1 MTRPM
6 RTPRTMRTLRRMDSD
21 LPLGGRDPSFPEAV
35 WVNTNA
41 ADRVQGFRWLE
52 SSRTGLRARCAGSGA
67 DFVWPAD
74 ALVRYR
80 GISTADCVAF
90 SARRGFADG
99 AGGEV
104 LLQGILN
111 LGLLVL
117 ATYEI
122 PRGGGPGYFSREFF
136 ARRAAPPAASPG
148 PGPDA
153 TTVFGQVFGHLA
165 KPAPV
170 DTAPLLGRWR
180 NTEAAARG
188 LVEITVEDAAGD
200 LAVRALGS
208 GEDGPVDWGPAR
220 TGVFACLDEAGKASL
235 SLLASWDFGFL
246 ETHLQLRLPAGA
258 LASAGFNVF
267 KDGSGRPSYVTREF
281 FYRE

>member
-6 RTPRTMRTLRRMDSD
+6 RTMRRMDSA
-21 LPLGGRDPSFPEAV
+21 LPSGAHEPPFPEAV

-52 SSRTGLRARCAGSGA
+52 SSRTGLRACCAGSGA
-67 DFVWPAD
+67 DLVWPAD
-74 ALVRYR
+74 GLVRYC
-80 GISTADCVAF
+80 GIATADFVAF
-90 SARRGFADG
+90 SARRSFAD
-99 AGGEV
+99 GEV

-122 PRGGGPGYFSREFF
+122 PRGGGVGYFSREFF
-136 ARRAAPPAASPG
+136 ARRAVAPAASSEPAG
-148 PGPDA
+148 
-153 TTVFGQVFGHLA
+153 TTVFGRLV
-165 KPAPV
+165 KPVSV

-180 NTEAAARG
+180 NADPAARG
-188 LVEITVEDAAGD
+188 LVEITIEDDAGD

-208 GEDGPVDWGPAR
+208 GEGGPVDWGPAR

-235 SLLASWDFGFL
+235 SLLATWDFGFL
-246 ETHLQLRLPAGA
+246 ETHLQLRLPAGT

-267 KDGSGRPSYVTREF
+267 KDGRPSYFTREF

>member
-1 MTRPM
+1 MTR
-6 RTPRTMRTLRRMDSD
+6 TMQTMRRMDSA
-21 LPLGGRDPSFPEAV
+21 LPSGGCEPPFPEAV

-41 ADRVQGFRWLE
+41 EDRVQGFRWLE
-52 SSRTGLRARCAGSGA
+52 SSRTGLRARCAGSGV

-74 ALVRYR
+74 DLVRYC
-80 GISTADCVAF
+80 GISTADFAAF
-90 SARRGFADG
+90 SAHRALADC
-99 AGGEV
+99 EV

-136 ARRAAPPAASPG
+136 TRRAAAPAASPEPAG
-148 PGPDA
+148 
-153 TTVFGQVFGHLA
+153 TTVFGHLA

-180 NTEAAARG
+180 NSDPAARG
-188 LVEITVEDAAGD
+188 LVEITVEDGAGD
-200 LAVRALGS
+200 LAVRAIGS
-208 GEDGPVDWGPAR
+208 GEEGPVDWGPAR

-235 SLLASWDFGFL
+235 SLLATWDFGFL
-246 ETHLQLRLPAGA
+246 ETHLQLRPPGGA

>member
-6 RTPRTMRTLRRMDSD
+6 RPMRRIDSD
-21 LPLGGRDPSFPEAV
+21 LPLGGRDPAFPEAV

-41 ADRVQGFRWLE
+41 TIAEDRVQGFRWLE
-52 SSRTGLRARCAGSGA
+52 SSRTGLRARCAGPGA
-67 DFVWPAD
+67 DLVWPAEEI
-74 ALVRYR
+74 VRYR
-80 GISTADCVAF
+80 GISTADFVAF
-90 SARRGFADG
+90 SARRDG

-122 PRGGGPGYFSREFF
+122 PRGGGAGYFSREFF

-148 PGPDA
+148 PDA
-153 TTVFGQVFGHLA
+153 TTVFGHLA
-165 KPAPV
+165 KPAAV

-180 NTEAAARG
+180 NAEAAARG
-188 LVEITVEDAAGD
+188 LVEITVEDDAGD

-208 GEDGPVDWGPAR
+208 GDVGPVDWGPAR

-258 LASAGFNVF
+258 LASASFNVF
-267 KDGSGRPSYVTREF
+267 KDGRPSYVTREF
-281 FYRE
+281 FYRD

>member
-1 MTRPM
+1 M
-6 RTPRTMRTLRRMDSD
+6 TMRRMGPMRRMDSA
-21 LPLGGRDPSFPEAV
+21 LPSGESNPPFPEAV

-41 ADRVQGFRWLE
+41 EDRVQGFRWLE

-74 ALVRYR
+74 GLVRYC
-80 GISTADCVAF
+80 GISTADFVAF
-90 SARRGFADG
+90 SAHRGFADC
-99 AGGEV
+99 EV

-136 ARRAAPPAASPG
+136 ARRAAAPAASSE
-148 PGPDA
+148 PDA
-153 TTVFGQVFGHLA
+153 TTIFGRLGHLA
-165 KPAPV
+165 GPAPV

-180 NTEAAARG
+180 NADLAARG
-188 LVEITVEDAAGD
+188 LVEITIEDDAGD
-200 LAVRALGS
+200 LAVRATGS
-208 GEDGPVDWGPAR
+208 GEEGPVDWGPAR

-235 SLLASWDFGFL
+235 SLLATWDFGFL

-281 FYRE
+281 FYRG

>member
-1 MTRPM
+1 MK
-6 RTPRTMRTLRRMDSD
+6 RTMRRMDSA
-21 LPLGGRDPSFPEAV
+21 LPAAGCDPSFPDAV

-41 ADRVQGFRWLE
+41 EDKVQGFRWLE

-67 DFVWPAD
+67 EFVWPD
-74 ALVRYR
+74 QDLVRYC
-80 GISTADCVAF
+80 GIATADCVAF
-90 SARRGFADG
+90 SARRGFADR
-99 AGGEV
+99 EV
-104 LLQGILN
+104 LLQGTLN

-136 ARRAAPPAASPG
+136 ARRAAAPAASSEPAG
-148 PGPDA
+148 
-153 TTVFGQVFGHLA
+153 TTVFGHLA
-165 KPAPV
+165 QPASV

-180 NTEAAARG
+180 NSDPAARG
-188 LVEITVEDAAGD
+188 LVEITVENDAGD

-208 GEDGPVDWGPAR
+208 GDAGPVDWGPAR
-220 TGVFACLDEAGKASL
+220 TAVFACLDEAGKASL
-235 SLLASWDFGFL
+235 SLLATWDFGFL
-246 ETHLQLRLPAGA
+246 ETRLQLRVPAGA

-267 KDGSGRPSYVTREF
+267 KDGRPSYFTREF

>member
-1 MTRPM
+1 MT
-6 RTPRTMRTLRRMDSD
+6 RTMRRIDSA
-21 LPLGGRDPSFPEAV
+21 LPSGACDPPFPEAV
-35 WVNTNA
+35 WINTNA
-41 ADRVQGFRWLE
+41 ADKVQGFLWLE

-67 DFVWPAD
+67 DFVWPAED
-74 ALVRYR
+74 LVRYC
-80 GISTADCVAF
+80 GISTADFVGF
-90 SARRGFADG
+90 SAHRGFAD
-99 AGGEV
+99 GEV

-136 ARRAAPPAASPG
+136 ARRDAAPSASPG
-148 PGPDA
+148 PAG
-153 TTVFGQVFGHLA
+153 TTVFGRNS
-165 KPAPV
+165 KPAAV

-180 NTEAAARG
+180 NADAAARG
-188 LVEITVEDAAGD
+188 LVEITIEDDAAAAPARAGD
-200 LAVRALGS
+200 LAVRAIGS
-208 GEDGPVDWGPAR
+208 GEEGPVDWGLAR

-235 SLLASWDFGFL
+235 SLLATWDFGFL
-246 ETHLQLRLPAGA
+246 ETHLQLRLPAGT
-258 LASAGFNVF
+258 LASAGFNIF

>member
-1 MTRPM
+1 MTR
-6 RTPRTMRTLRRMDSD
+6 TMRRMDSA
-21 LPLGGRDPSFPEAV
+21 LPSQGGDPRFPEAV

-41 ADRVQGFRWLE
+41 EDRVQGFRWLE

-74 ALVRYR
+74 GLVRYC
-80 GISTADCVAF
+80 GISTADFVAF
-90 SARRGFADG
+90 SAHRSL

-104 LLQGILN
+104 LLQGTLN

-122 PRGGGPGYFSREFF
+122 PRAGGPGYFSREFF
-136 ARRAAPPAASPG
+136 ARRTAVPAASAAPAG
-148 PGPDA
+148 
-153 TTVFGQVFGHLA
+153 TTVFGHLA
-165 KPAPV
+165 KPASV
-170 DTAPLLGRWR
+170 DTAPLLGRWC
-180 NTEAAARG
+180 NSDPAARG
-188 LVEITVEDAAGD
+188 LVEITVEDDAGD

-208 GEDGPVDWGPAR
+208 GEEGPVDWGPAR

-235 SLLASWDFGFL
+235 SLLATWDFGFL
-246 ETHLQLRLPAGA
+246 ETQLQLRVPAGA

-267 KDGSGRPSYVTREF
+267 KDGRPNYFTREF
-281 FYRE
+281 FYR

>member
-1 MTRPM
+1 M
-6 RTPRTMRTLRRMDSD
+6 TMRRMGTMRRMDLG
-21 LPLGGRDPSFPEAV
+21 LPSGGCDPPFPEAV

-74 ALVRYR
+74 GLVRYC
-80 GISTADCVAF
+80 GISTADFVAF
-90 SARRGFADG
+90 SAHRGCAE
-99 AGGEV
+99 GEV

-136 ARRAAPPAASPG
+136 ARRAAAPAASSVPAG
-148 PGPDA
+148 A
-153 TTVFGQVFGHLA
+153 TVFGHLA
-165 KPAPV
+165 KPASV
-170 DTAPLLGRWR
+170 DTSPLLGRWR
-180 NTEAAARG
+180 NSEPAARG
-188 LVEITVEDAAGD
+188 LVEIAIEDDAGD

-208 GEDGPVDWGPAR
+208 GEEGPVDWGPAR
-220 TGVFACLDEAGKASL
+220 SGVFACLDEAGKASL
-235 SLLASWDFGFL
+235 SLLATWDFGFL

>member
-1 MTRPM
+1 MTQ
-6 RTPRTMRTLRRMDSD
+6 TMRRMDSG
-21 LPLGGRDPSFPEAV
+21 LPSGACEPPFPEAV

-41 ADRVQGFRWLE
+41 ADRVQCFRWLE
-52 SSRTGLRARCAGSGA
+52 SSRTGLRARGAGSGA
-67 DFVWPAD
+67 DFVWPD
-74 ALVRYR
+74 DGLVRYC

-90 SARRGFADG
+90 SAHRDFAD
-99 AGGEV
+99 GEV

-122 PRGGGPGYFSREFF
+122 PRRGGVGYFSREFF
-136 ARRAAPPAASPG
+136 ARRAVAPAPSPE
-148 PGPDA
+148 PDG
-153 TTVFGQVFGHLA
+153 TTVFGHLA
-165 KPAPV
+165 QPASV

-180 NTEAAARG
+180 NADPAARG
-188 LVEITVEDAAGD
+188 LVEITIAGGAGD

-208 GEDGPVDWGPAR
+208 GKERPVDWGAAK

-235 SLLASWDFGFL
+235 SLLATWDFGFL
-246 ETHLQLRLPAGA
+246 ETQLQLRLPGGT

-267 KDGSGRPSYVTREF
+267 KDGRPSYFTREF

>member
-1 MTRPM
+1 MTR
-6 RTPRTMRTLRRMDSD
+6 TTRTMRRMDSA
-21 LPLGGRDPSFPEAV
+21 LPSDGYDPPFPEAV

-52 SSRTGLRARCAGSGA
+52 SSRTGLRARCAGSCA
-67 DFVWPAD
+67 DLVWPAD
-74 ALVRYR
+74 GLVRYC
-80 GISTADCVAF
+80 GISTADFVAF
-90 SARRGFADG
+90 SAHRGLADC
-99 AGGEV
+99 EV

-136 ARRAAPPAASPG
+136 ARRAVAPAASSEPAG
-148 PGPDA
+148 
-153 TTVFGQVFGHLA
+153 TTVFGRLA
-165 KPAPV
+165 KPASV

-180 NTEAAARG
+180 NSDPAARG
-188 LVEITVEDAAGD
+188 LVEITIEDDAGG

-208 GEDGPVDWGPAR
+208 GEEGLVDWGPAR
-220 TGVFACLDEAGKASL
+220 TSVFACLDEAGKASL
-235 SLLASWDFGFL
+235 SLLATWDFGFL
-246 ETHLQLRLPAGA
+246 ETHLQLRLPAGV

>member
-1 MTRPM
+1 M
-6 RTPRTMRTLRRMDSD
+6 RTMGTMRRIDSA
-21 LPLGGRDPSFPEAV
+21 LPPGGCDPPFPEAV

-52 SSRTGLRARCAGSGA
+52 SSRTGLRARRAGSGA
-67 DFVWPAD
+67 DLVWPAD
-74 ALVRYR
+74 GLVRYC
-80 GISTADCVAF
+80 GISTADFVAF
-90 SARRGFADG
+90 SARHGFAD
-99 AGGEV
+99 GEV

-136 ARRAAPPAASPG
+136 ARRAAPPPASPEPSPG
-148 PGPDA
+148 PGSDGTA
-153 TTVFGQVFGHLA
+153 VFGHLA
-165 KPAPV
+165 KPARV

-188 LVEITVEDAAGD
+188 LAEITVEDGAGG

-208 GEDGPVDWGPAR
+208 GEEGPVDWGPAR

-235 SLLASWDFGFL
+235 SLLATWNFGFL

-281 FYRE
+281 FYRA

>member
-1 MTRPM
+1 MNM
-6 RTPRTMRTLRRMDSD
+6 KNLRRMDAA
-21 LPLGGRDPSFPEAV
+21 LPSGGDNPPFPEAV

-41 ADRVQGFRWLE
+41 EDKVQGFRWLE

-67 DFVWPAD
+67 DLVWPAD
-74 ALVRYR
+74 GLVRYC
-80 GISTADCVAF
+80 GISTADLVGF
-90 SARRGFADG
+90 SAHRGFAD
-99 AGGEV
+99 GEV

-136 ARRAAPPAASPG
+136 ARRAVAAPAASPEPAG
-148 PGPDA
+148 A
-153 TTVFGQVFGHLA
+153 VVFGHLTR
-165 KPAPV
+165 PAPV

-180 NTEAAARG
+180 NTDPAARG
-188 LVEITVEDAAGD
+188 LLEITVEDGAAAAPARAGD
-200 LAVRALGS
+200 LAVRAVGS
-208 GEDGPVDWGPAR
+208 GEEGPVDWGPAR
-220 TGVFACLDEAGKASL
+220 TAVFACLDEAGKASL
-235 SLLASWDFGFL
+235 SLLATWDFGFL
-246 ETHLQLRLPAGA
+246 ETQLQLRLPAGA